1 MAAAGEVSTASA
13 AGVVSTAPAAVT
25 AAPMAI
31 RESRPAGERGCRQG
45 HEDPETALAG

>member
-1 MAAAGEVSTASA
+1 
-13 AGVVSTAPAAVT
+13 
-25 AAPMAI
+25 MAI